1 MKAVELLV
9 KCLETEGVKY
19 IFGIPGEETLD
30 FLEAMRTSTIA
41 FIPTRHEQ
49 GAAFMANA
57 WGRLTG
63 TPGVCLST
71 LGPGATNLIT
81 GIADAYLDH
90 SPVVAITGQ
99 APLSMLHKE
108 SHQYIDIVSTF
119 RPITKWNTRIEK
131 APIIPE
137 IVRKAFR
144 LSVIEKPG
152 PTHIELPQDVGME
165 DSNERPITPSD
176 ITYPEPE
183 PPLIKEALNALK
195 KAKAPLILAGNGV
208 IRGKA
213 VFALGK
219 FIEKTRIGVTTS
231 FMGMGAVPAD
241 SKFFLS
247 TTGLQARDYISC
259 GFDRADL
266 VIAVGYDPVEFSPEY
281 WNPER
286 DKKIIHIDFTPAEVD
301 AHYKAIEL
309 VGDIAETL
317 AMLTEHADFQKE
329 SSYYLKLKELIKSS
343 FNNSDAMHGFPLK
356 PLRIIQ
362 EIRQNLKRDDI
373 LISDVGAHKIWIA
386 RFYPAY
392 EPNTVIISNGFS
404 SMGFAL
410 PAAISA
416 KMLYPEKNVIAV
428 IGDGGFMMSVAEL
441 ETAVR
446 LNIPLVCLIF
456 NDGGHGLISWKQ
468 RIRFGRELGSRFGN
482 PDFAKLAESFGAR
495 GYRVSAEDELGVI
508 LKDAFSQRIP
518 SVIDCPVDYSE
529 NLKLT
534 EALGRIICPT

>member
-1 MKAVELLV
+1 MKAVELIV
-9 KCLETEGVKY
+9 KCLEVEGVRY
-19 IFGIPGEETLD
+19 VFGIPGEETLD
-30 FLEAMRTSTIA
+30 FLEAIRTSSIT
-41 FIPTRHEQ
+41 FVPTRHEQ

-90 SPVVAITGQ
+90 SPLVAITGQ
-99 APLSMLHKE
+99 APLLMIHKE
-108 SHQYIDIVSTF
+108 SHQYIDTVSTF
-119 RPITKWNTRIEK
+119 RPITKWSIRIEK
-131 APIIPE
+131 ASIIPE
-137 IVRKAFR
+137 VVRKAFR
-144 LSVIEKPG
+144 LSAIEKPG
-152 PTHIELPQDVGME
+152 PTHLELPQDVAVE
-165 DSNERPITPSD
+165 NSHEKPILPSD
-176 ITYPEPE
+176 ITYPEVE
-183 PPLIKEALNALK
+183 PPLIKEALNALRESK
-195 KAKAPLILAGNGV
+195 TPLILAGNGV
-208 IRGKA
+208 LRGKA
-213 VFALGK
+213 SLALRR

-241 SKFFLS
+241 SEFFLS

-281 WNPER
+281 WNPNK
-286 DKKIIHIDFTPAEVD
+286 DKKIIHIDFTPAEID

-309 VGDIAETL
+309 VGDITDTL
-317 AMLTEHADFQKE
+317 NMLTEYVDFQKE
-329 SSYYLKLKELIKSS
+329 PLYYLKLKELIKSS
-343 FNNSDAMHGFPLK
+343 FNDVTHGFPLK
-356 PLRIIQ
+356 PLRILH
-362 EIRQNLKRDDI
+362 EIRQSLKRDDI

-392 EPNTVIISNGFS
+392 EPNTVVISNGFS

-410 PAAISA
+410 PAAVSV
-416 KMLYPEKNVIAV
+416 KMLYPEKNVVAV

-446 LNIPLVCLIF
+446 LNLPIVCLIF
-456 NDGGHGLISWKQ
+456 NDGAHGLIAWKQ
-468 RIRFGRELGSRFGN
+468 RIKFGREFGSSFGN
-482 PDFAKLAESFGAR
+482 PDFTKLAESFGAR
-495 GYRVSAEDELGVI
+495 GYRVNTEDELSII
-508 LKDAFSQRIP
+508 LKDALSQGVP

>member
-9 KCLETEGVKY
+9 RCLEVEGVGY

-30 FLEAMRTSTIA
+30 FLEAIRTSTIT

-99 APLSMLHKE
+99 VPLLMIHKE
-108 SHQYIDIVSTF
+108 SHQYIDTVSTF
-119 RPITKWNTRIEK
+119 RPITKWSTRIEK
-131 APIIPE
+131 ASILPE

-152 PTHIELPQDVGME
+152 PTHIEIPQDIGVE
-165 DSNERPITPSD
+165 DSDEKPITPAD
-176 ITYPEPE
+176 IIYPEVE
-183 PPLIKEALNALK
+183 PHLIKEALDALRNAK
-195 KAKAPLILAGNGV
+195 NPIILAGNGV
-208 IRGKA
+208 LRGKA
-213 VFALGK
+213 SLALRK
-219 FIEKTRIGVTTS
+219 FVEKTNIGVTTS

-241 SKFFLS
+241 SEFFLS

-266 VIAVGYDPVEFSPEY
+266 VIAVGYDPVEFSPDY
-281 WNPER
+281 WNPES

-309 VGDIAETL
+309 VGNITDTL
-317 AMLTEHADFQKE
+317 TMLTEHADFQKE
-329 SSYYLKLKELIKSS
+329 PFYYLRLRELIKSS
-343 FNNSDAMHGFPLK
+343 FNEVTHGFPLK

-362 EIRQNLKRDDI
+362 ELRQSLKRDDI

-410 PAAISA
+410 PASLSA
-416 KMLYPEKNVIAV
+416 KMIYPEKNVIAV

-446 LNIPLVCLIF
+446 LNLPIVYLIF
-456 NDGGHGLISWKQ
+456 NDGGHGLILWKQ
-468 RIRFGRELGSRFGN
+468 KIKFGSEFGCRFGN
-482 PDFAKLAESFGAR
+482 PDFIKLAESFGAK
-495 GYRVSAEDELGVI
+495 GYKVTAEDELGII
-508 LKDAFSQRIP
+508 LKEALSQGVP

-534 EALGRIICPT
+534 DALGKIICPT